1 MGFIDETKQNLGLTD
16 NNLNDVVCT
25 FSLANGI
32 TVEGYKKI
40 LELSETRV
48 VLLCQN
54 AIRLELLGNNFCVQ
68 EIAFG
73 EICLS
78 GQIDSIIRS

>member
-1 MGFIDETKQNLGLTD
+1 MTFSDETKNHLGTFAD
-16 NNLNDVVCT
+16 NVNDVVCT

-40 LELSETRV
+40 LELSDNKI

-54 AIRLELLGNNFCVQ
+54 ATRIQILGTNFCIE

-73 EICLS
+73 EICIS
-78 GQIDSIIRS
+78 GQIDSIMKL